1 MVIEKMTKDILKK
14 FAPGEQKVF
23 TLPNFEKAKSA
34 AVQAYQAKNYKETY
48 GWKFKAAIAD
58 PIEGSM
64 QRSVTITRIA

>member
-1 MVIEKMTKDILKK
+1 MVKDKVTKEDFQK
-14 FAPGEQKVF
+14 FAVGEQKVF
-23 TLPNFEKAKSA
+23 TLPNFETAKSA